1 LIKYS
6 KYLPLILVSTVI
18 AACGISCS
26 LRDEKSSV
34 EQSVPVARMAVIR
47 PDYSRVVIPPNI
59 APLNFI
65 VQEDGSKYYVKIHSG
80 RGTPIK
86 IFSKKPNIIIP
97 EKAWHKLL
105 NSSRG
110 QELYFDVY
118 VKDKNDGWKRFSTI
132 TNKIA
137 NEQIDGFLVYRKM
150 HPTHIHI
157 YGKMAIYCRNLNNYK
172 ESLILDNNHLSF
184 KCINCHTFCKNRPD
198 KMLMGVR
205 NYTKEGD
212 NTILLDG
219 GRTSLI
225 NAKFGYTSWHP
236 SGKLA
241 AYSVNRLP
249 MFYHTAR
256 NEVRDTVDFDSLL
269 AYYQID
275 KKAIKTSPKFS
286 RKDRLEI
293 WPNWSPDGK
302 YLYFC
307 TAPMWW
313 SKDGQSPP
321 ERFDEIKYDLVRIRY
336 DINKDE
342 WGDVETVLSSEDTGL
357 SIGIPRISPDGRW
370 LLFCMF
376 DYGYFPSWQQSSDLY
391 LMDLELARKT
401 GKYQYRPLNIN
412 SNQSEAWQSWSGNS
426 RWIAFSS
433 KREYGVFTKTY
444 LSYVDEKGE
453 VYKPI
458 LLPQKNPEF
467 YDYCLETYTVPELVT
482 GPVEVTRKK
491 MVQTIC
497 NSPKIKADF
506 PITMATPE
514 SETTPA
520 YVDFPQE
527 RE

>member
-6 KYLPLILVSTVI
+6 RYLPLILVSTVI
-18 AACGISCS
+18 AVCAICCG
-26 LRDEKSSV
+26 LREEKSSI
-34 EQSVPVARMAVIR
+34 EKSVPVGRMAAIN

-59 APLNFI
+59 APLNFV
-65 VQEDGSKYYVKIHSG
+65 VQEDGSKYYVNIHSG

-118 VKDKNDGWKRFSTI
+118 VKGKNDGWKRFSTI

-150 HPTHIHI
+150 HPTHIHL
-157 YGKMAIYCRNLNNYK
+157 YGKMAIYYRNLNNYK
-172 ESLILDNNHLSF
+172 ESLILDNDHLRF
-184 KCINCHTFCKNRPD
+184 RCINCHTFCNNRPD

-212 NTILLDG
+212 NTILVEG
-219 GRTSLI
+219 EKTSLI
-225 NAKFGYTSWHP
+225 GGKFGYTSWHP
-236 SGKLA
+236 SGKIA
-241 AYSVNRLP
+241 VYSVNRLP
-249 MFYHTAR
+249 MFYHSTR
-256 NEVRDTVDFDSLL
+256 NEVRDTIDLNSLL
-269 AYYQID
+269 AYYQTD
-275 KKAIKTSPKFS
+275 KKVVKTSPNFS
-286 RKDRLEI
+286 RKDYLEV
-293 WPNWSPDGK
+293 WPAWSPDGK

-307 TAPMWW
+307 TAPMLW
-313 SKDGQSPP
+313 SIDDKISF
-321 ERFDEIKYDLVRIRY
+321 ERFDEVKYDLVRIPY
-336 DINKDE
+336 DIDTDE
-342 WGDVETVLSSEDTGL
+342 WGDLETVLSSEDTGL
-357 SIGIPRISPDGRW
+357 SIAMPRISPDGRW

-391 LMDLELARKT
+391 LIDMELARKT
-401 GKYQYRPLNIN
+401 GEYRYRRLNIN
-412 SNQSEAWQSWSGNS
+412 SNQSEAWQSWSSNS

-433 KREYGVFTKTY
+433 KREYGVFTRTY
-444 LSYVDEKGE
+444 FSYVDEKGK

-482 GPVEVTRKK
+482 GPVKVTRKK
-491 MVQTIC
+491 LVQTIC
-497 NSPKIKADF
+497 TSAKIKIDL
-506 PITMATPE
+506 PLTMATPE
-514 SETTPA
+514 SAATRTYVEPA
-520 YVDFPQE
+520 QE